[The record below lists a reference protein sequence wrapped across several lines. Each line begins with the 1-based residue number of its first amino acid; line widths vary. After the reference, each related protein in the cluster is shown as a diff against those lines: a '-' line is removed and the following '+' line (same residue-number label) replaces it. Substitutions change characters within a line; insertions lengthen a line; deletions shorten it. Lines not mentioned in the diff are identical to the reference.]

1 MPRTSACRVAAG
13 KLWRSRGKLN
23 YSWKQPWLLLWA
35 CGFFFPL
42 VFSILPIR
50 QRCLV
55 LWRRY
60 HMHNFVISLINVFI
74 FVSLSKFKFL
84 TTFSLLKMIIY
95 LAWNLYSVIFFLALC
110 DFSLSLPEIASWL
123 QTINFEIVFCLA
135 HVADSLSVC
144 LCLYFCIY

>member
-1 MPRTSACRVAAG
+1 
-13 KLWRSRGKLN
+13 
-23 YSWKQPWLLLWA
+23 
-35 CGFFFPL
+35 
-42 VFSILPIR
+42 
-50 QRCLV
+50 
-55 LWRRY
+55 
-60 HMHNFVISLINVFI
+60 MHNFVISLINVFI

-95 LAWNLYSVIFFLALC
+95 LTWNLYSVIFFLALC

-135 HVADSLSVC
+135 HVADSLLVC